1 MRIIL
6 VQPPLTLEER
16 YGIKSKSGGESI
28 PLGLVYLAAAVR
40 AAGHEVSIIDAEIM
54 DLGTVATTER
64 VLAADPAIVGFTA
77 VTISIDN
84 AAAVAREIKKIK
96 PGIITLIGGHHL
108 STAPEETL
116 KLYPKFDL
124 GIIGEGERTLVELLS
139 ILSQNGLSKDQLR
152 QVNGLIFKSDVSD
165 EFIITAPRARIIDL
179 DALPQPAFDLL
190 PDLVKYSPPVHTVK
204 KFPAST
210 LVTSRGCP
218 GQCTFCTRSVYG
230 NVLSAHS
237 AEYMMELVLLLYYKY
252 GIREIQFRDDNFTV
266 FKPRLYKFCELLKE
280 KKLDLVWTALARV
293 DMVEPEMFK
302 VMKEAGCWQ
311 VWYGVESGNENI
323 LKLIKK
329 NTTKEQ
335 IRSAINWTKGAGI
348 DVGAFFIMGHP
359 GETRETIKET
369 IDFALSLKIDEFHCT
384 LMTPLPGS
392 EISGNY
398 SQYGT
403 FDKDWKKMNEWEP
416 VFVPFGLTREELI
429 ASNRLFFRKF
439 YFRPRIILN
448 YVKRLRS
455 PKHVK
460 IYFLGFLAL
469 CEWILSGKKQQ

>member
-1 MRIIL
+1 MKIVL

-40 AAGHEVSIIDAEIM
+40 AAGHQVSIIDAEIL
-54 DLGTVATTER
+54 DLNTASTTEKI
-64 VLAADPAIVGFTA
+64 LAADPAVVGFTA

-84 AAAVAREIKKIK
+84 AAAVAREIKNIK

-116 KLYPKFDL
+116 KLYPQFDL
-124 GIIGEGERTLVELLS
+124 GIIGEGENTLVELLAA
-139 ILSQNGLSKDQLR
+139 LAQNGLEKSQLR
-152 QVNGLIFKSDVSD
+152 QVNGLIFKSDASD
-165 EFIITAPRARIIDL
+165 DFVITAPRARIIDL
-179 DALPQPAFDLL
+179 DTLPQPAFDLL

-230 NVLSAHS
+230 NILSSHS
-237 AEYMMELVLLLYYKY
+237 AEYMMELVLLLYHNY

-266 FKPRLYKFCELLKE
+266 FKPRLYKFCELLKA

-302 VMKEAGCWQ
+302 AMKEAGCWQ

-335 IRSAINWTKGAGI
+335 IKNAINWTKKAGI

-359 GETRETIKET
+359 GETKETLQET
-369 IDFALSLKIDEFHCT
+369 IDFALTLKIDEFHCT

-392 EISGNY
+392 EISGTY

-416 VFVPFGLTREELI
+416 VFVPFGLTKEELI
-429 ASNRLFFRKF
+429 RYNRLFFRKF

-448 YVKRLRS
+448 YLKRLRS

-469 CEWILSGKKQQ
+469 CEWILSGKKRQ